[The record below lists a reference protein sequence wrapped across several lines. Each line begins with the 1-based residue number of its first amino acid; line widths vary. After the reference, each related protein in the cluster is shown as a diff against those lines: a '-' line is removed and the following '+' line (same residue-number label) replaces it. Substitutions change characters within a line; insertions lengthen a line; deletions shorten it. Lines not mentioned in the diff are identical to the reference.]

1 MNETNLVEFHSK
13 HCKNKE
19 HTMCC
24 GLWVGLGFEVLCY
37 CHCHRKNKMVLDGVD
52 GTPTSNTF
60 QNSKSP
66 SQEAIQTR

>member
-1 MNETNLVEFHSK
+1 MNKTNLVEFRSK
-13 HCKNKE
+13 NCKNKE
-19 HTMCC
+19 HTKCC
-24 GLWVGLGFEVLCY
+24 GLWKGFGFEVLCY
-37 CHCHRKNKMVLDGVD
+37 CECHRKNKMVLDGVD